1 MQTRIVKTE
10 SGFSLFE
17 LIIAMSIT
25 LTVMGL
31 ASTLLAS
38 HTGAMLYPSVG
49 YRRIAT
55 LYLFRGK
62 RDPNTG
68 TRK

>member
-1 MQTRIVKTE
+1 MTALLTDDKR
-10 SGFSLFE
+10 SG
-17 LIIAMSIT
+17 IR
-25 LTVMGL
+25 